1 MDPLS
6 ALTIASAVVQFAEQ
20 GAHVFITLFH
30 YYRKVKHAPQLSKEL
45 QREAQ
50 LLSEVL
56 DKLKY
61 EFEATPT
68 NIQSAATNTFCD
80 IVDEFTITM
89 KEMSIRLDAIQ
100 KNKVTKMF
108 KWPFT
113 QKLNEQYI
121 AKFQRYHA
129 IFALALETIQMYRSS
144 YLFSHLFRRQ
154 TRRSTESIEQIA
166 TGIKNLKEI
175 ALGKI
180 GKSITNVKQNLLE
193 TNAKVLMWFSFSKV
207 F

>member
-6 ALTIASAVVQFAEQ
+6 ALTIAAAAVQFAEQ

-30 YYRKVKHAPQLSKEL
+30 YYRKIKHAPQLSKEL
-45 QREAQ
+45 QKEAQ

-68 NIQSAATNTFCD
+68 TIQSAAPNTFRD
-80 IVDEFTITM
+80 IVDEFATTM
-89 KEMSIRLDAIQ
+89 KEMSIHLDTIQ

-129 IFALALETIQMYRSS
+129 ILFTLALEIIQMYRSS
-144 YLFSHLFRRQ
+144 YLFSHFCRRQ

-166 TGIKNLKEI
+166 VGIKNLKEI

-180 GKSITNVKQNLLE
+180 GKSVTDMKQNLLE
-193 TNAKVLMWFSFSKV
+193 TNTKVLV
-207 F
+207 